1 MQKIVRTHNIQRII
15 YGFKSSKALNKMVL
29 NTPFLTRVLYDCFKI
44 IYAYLNEGN
53 NVRECYNC
61 LKMMMQVSLRDG
73 FFTIY
78 FSLYVHDLNDSIYR

>member
-1 MQKIVRTHNIQRII
+1 
-15 YGFKSSKALNKMVL
+15 MVL
-29 NTPFLTRVLYDCFKI
+29 NTSFLTRVLYDCFKI

-78 FSLYVHDLNDSIYR
+78 FSL